1 MKIIIMK
8 YFIIFQRSY
17 DNDEQR
23 LEDDQDFMGLY
34 ELELSKQLYLRNK
47 QKREW
52 DMMNKQMKINE
63 ELKKQELSSQQAIL
77 EQEKKDEDR
86 TEKSET
92 DASRKLTAA
101 MVQSYQKGDHDTL
114 TKVVEV
120 LRDQSGNIFFR
131 TI

>member
-1 MKIIIMK
+1 MK